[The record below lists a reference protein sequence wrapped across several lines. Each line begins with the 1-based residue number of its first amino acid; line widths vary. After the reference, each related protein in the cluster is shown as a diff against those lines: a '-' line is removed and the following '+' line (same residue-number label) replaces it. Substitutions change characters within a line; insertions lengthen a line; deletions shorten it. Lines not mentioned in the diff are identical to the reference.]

1 MCGQQAGCM
10 NDAIGRLIVRH
21 WASTTWLDHGHVMPM
36 HCSGQNFI
44 DLAKQEMPDK
54 LMLCGTG
61 RQLHLHGVNRRGRTA
76 QEVIVGVTRM
86 GLDRV
91 DEVAGWAH
99 AGRSASWS
107 PRFSEADAV
116 SDEPASW

>member
-1 MCGQQAGCM
+1 
-10 NDAIGRLIVRH
+10 
-21 WASTTWLDHGHVMPM
+21 MPM

-54 LMLCGTG
+54 LMLCGTR

-116 SDEPASW
+116 SDEPASWWVPDPVSVRRAQPVLRALLLAALVAE